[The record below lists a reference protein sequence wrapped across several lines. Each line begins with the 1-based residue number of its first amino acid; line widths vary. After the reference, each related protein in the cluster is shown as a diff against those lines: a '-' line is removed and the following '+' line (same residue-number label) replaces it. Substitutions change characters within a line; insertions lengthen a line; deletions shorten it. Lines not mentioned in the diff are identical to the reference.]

1 MLEITTDVKIVERE
15 VNEITTI
22 KHILR
27 NGFI

>member
-1 MLEITTDVKIVERE
+1 MLEITTDVKIVEGK